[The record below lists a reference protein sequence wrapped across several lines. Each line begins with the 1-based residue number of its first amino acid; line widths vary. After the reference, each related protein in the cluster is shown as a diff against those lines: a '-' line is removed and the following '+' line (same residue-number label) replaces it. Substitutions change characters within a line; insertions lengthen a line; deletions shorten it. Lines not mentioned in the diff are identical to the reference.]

1 MSNFS
6 KHLNEMTLTLTGTI
20 TNPYS
25 DADEDQLVAD
35 DVVIQPPPPAPPGSP
50 VISPTPTIEKKCT
63 QFCSSTTSTTKQ
75 DSVYL
80 SDAMATA
87 KIAFLLGAASGL
99 LLAYFLRSKGD
110 GGDCCTE

>member
-35 DVVIQPPPPAPPGSP
+35 DVVIQPPPAPPGSP
-50 VISPTPTIEKKCT
+50 VISPTPTVEKKCT

-110 GGDCCTE
+110 GGDCCTEW

>member
-1 MSNFS
+1 M
-6 KHLNEMTLTLTGTI
+6 EMTLTLTGTI

-25 DADEDQLVAD
+25 DADGDQLVAD

-50 VISPTPTIEKKCT
+50 VISPTPTVEKKCT

>member
-35 DVVIQPPPPAPPGSP
+35 DVVIQPPPAPPGSP
-50 VISPTPTIEKKCT
+50 TISPTPTVEKKCT